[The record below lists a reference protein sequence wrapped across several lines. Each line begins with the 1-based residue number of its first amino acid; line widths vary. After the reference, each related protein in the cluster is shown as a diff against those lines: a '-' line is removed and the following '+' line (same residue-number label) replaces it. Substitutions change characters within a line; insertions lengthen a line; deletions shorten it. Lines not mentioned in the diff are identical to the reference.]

1 MKSFGDMR
9 IRERSIIGFLIIALS
24 VAGVGVIGLMA
35 TDKAYNA
42 AETVY
47 REKVPIMEA
56 AQSAS
61 LAVVAGRDVMAEYLV
76 HESTEEREKLRS
88 NFGEL
93 VKDFH
98 MWHHATLMGTDN
110 KNFQENYGDRWAEKY
125 GEKQVSAVSQDSPVR
140 EKFTEADEYFIKFQG
155 ASQALMLAHD
165 TMLAKK
171 QEKNR
176 LVKDLKNSRKNIQ
189 EIILGYDDVKLKFDF
204 MTMKYRSKE
213 YIFQY
218 MDEKHEKEWLESVS
232 ILKANVKTST
242 LDEASKKKVLDDLED
257 YEAFAQKVIGVI
269 EEINQLNAEELI
281 HMQTLDAASIQ
292 VEEAMNAIVDI
303 ANNEMD
309 AAIASAKQAKSSSN
323 VLMVLA
329 TVIVIALALLI
340 GRFLAE
346 SITRPLH
353 DLNDGAGRIS
363 KGDLTREIDVKTKD
377 ELGDLARSFRDMTE
391 NLRNLVSRVQRSA
404 QRVAVTSQ
412 ELAAS
417 SEEMASTTSQVSS
430 TVQQIATVALNQS
443 RQAETAKEKVDHM
456 AEMVYHISSKAQEAS
471 EISKSVGET
480 AKSGG
485 MAAKQAS
492 AKMNEIHIVVNDSAQ
507 MMKQLGERSN
517 RIGEI
522 VNVIT
527 NIAEQTN
534 LLALNAAIEAAR
546 AGEHG
551 RGFAVVAEEVRK
563 LAEHSA
569 RAADEISGLIKSIQ
583 NETSKAVESM
593 DYGARGVED
602 GAAVVNKALTS
613 LEDIVGAVNGT
624 IASVQEIS
632 DATKELSSLTEA
644 IVKAMEDIASKAEE
658 AAAGTEEASAAT
670 EEQASS
676 MQEVSSMAQELASLA
691 GQLQDAT
698 RRFKLNGNGQ
708 IKLKTKEDQGKG
720 AAGTTLMSLGE
731 STMSLR
737 PRAKPAAHDGGTR
750 VNEK

>member
-9 IRERSIIGFLIIALS
+9 IRDRSILGFLIIALS

-47 REKVPIMEA
+47 QEKVPIMEA

-61 LAVVAGRDVMAEYLV
+61 LAVVAGRDVMADYLV
-76 HESTEEREKLRS
+76 HESTEDIEKLRS

-110 KNFQENYGDRWAEKY
+110 ENFQKNFGNRWVEKY
-125 GEKQVSAVSQDSPVR
+125 GEKRVLAVSQDSPVR
-140 EKFTEADEYFIKFQG
+140 EKFTEADGYFIKFQE
-155 ASQALMLAHD
+155 ASQALMLSHD
-165 TMLAKK
+165 TILAKK
-171 QEKNR
+171 QEKKR
-176 LVKDLKNSRKNIQ
+176 LVKDLKNSRKDIQ
-189 EIILGYDDVKLKFDF
+189 EIILGHDDVKLKFDF

-218 MDEKHEKEWLESVS
+218 MDEKHEKEWLGSIS
-232 ILKANVKTST
+232 ILKTNVKTST
-242 LDEASKKKVLDDLED
+242 LDEASKKTVLDDLED
-257 YEAFAQKVIGVI
+257 YEAFAHKLIGVI
-269 EEINQLNAEELI
+269 EEINQLNTEELI
-281 HMQTLDAASIQ
+281 HIHTLDAASIQ
-292 VEEAMNAIVDI
+292 VEKAMNAIVDI

-309 AAIASAKQAKSSSN
+309 AAISSAKQTKSSSN
-323 VLMVLA
+323 VLVVLA

-363 KGDLTREIDVKTKD
+363 KGDLTRDIDVKTND

-391 NLRNLVSRVQRSA
+391 NLRNLVSKVQRSA

-443 RQAETAKEKVDHM
+443 RQAEAAKEKVDHM

-471 EISKSVGET
+471 ETSKSVGET

-602 GAAVVNKALTS
+602 GAAVVNKALAS
-613 LEDIVGAVNGT
+613 LENIVGAVNDT

-632 DATKELSSLTEA
+632 DATKELSILTEA
-644 IVKAMEDIASKAEE
+644 IVKAMKDIASKAEE

-698 RRFKLNGNGQ
+698 RRFKLKGNGQ
-708 IKLKTKEDQGKG
+708 IKLKTKDDQGSG
-720 AAGTTLMSLGE
+720 AVGSTIMSLGE

-737 PRAKPAAHDGGTR
+737 PRVEPSAHDGGTR
-750 VNEK
+750 R